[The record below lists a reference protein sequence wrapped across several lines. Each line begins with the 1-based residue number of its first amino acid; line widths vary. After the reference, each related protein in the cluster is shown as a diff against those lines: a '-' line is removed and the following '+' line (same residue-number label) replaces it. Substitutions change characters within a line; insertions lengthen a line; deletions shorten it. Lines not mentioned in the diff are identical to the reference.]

1 MHIRRTHDGGCSG
14 KQRAALIG
22 AVALG
27 VVATCA
33 VVGSL
38 IRLEKQRA
46 EAQFVQKAA
55 AAANVLRVTL
65 HDKQYLLEMI
75 RGLYS
80 SSSAVTRDEFATFV
94 TPIIERAPSIASIQW
109 APQVTAAKRAECE
122 IAARRD
128 GMERFIIAEYAP
140 DGRRTPAAARDVYYP
155 VHYVE
160 PYTGN
165 EALLGLDLDSIA
177 VMQQAMGQAV
187 TRGRMVAMVANE
199 GYANNPSPRRA
210 LYMIMPVYKQGT
222 VNFTASGRKANA
234 AGCIVVVVDVDPM
247 MHDAMSVLGDGDVS
261 VQVFD
266 RRTGQFVREFAA
278 ARDRPHDRPS
288 GAEHAA
294 TMRRFSDSV
303 DVGDK
308 TWIVTCQTRIHM
320 GDWSGTVW
328 GAFAG
333 GLAITC
339 VSALL
344 LRDLFRRSAM
354 IQNLVDERTAELTQ
368 EIAEREQAETA
379 LISSKE
385 ETDRVNKD
393 LEKAITLAN
402 EMTER
407 AEAANK
413 AKSEFLANMSHEIRT
428 PLNGVIGMT
437 HLMLDT
443 TLTGEQREYLEMTL
457 TSGDTLLRVI
467 NDILDFSKIE
477 AGKLDLNSEPFS
489 LYRCIEETLMPL
501 AMNSDRKGLELVSEI
516 LPDVPDL
523 LVGDPIRF
531 GQILINLIN
540 NATKFTPEGEI
551 LLKIQR
557 APARGE
563 QVVLEVSV
571 SDTGVG
577 VPPEKQQ
584 SIFDAFVQV
593 DGSSTRQFGG
603 TGLGLAIT
611 ARLVA
616 MMGGKIWIDSE
627 PGAGTT
633 VHLTAAFGSQ
643 SVRDARSPE
652 SDGEVA
658 GLNVLVADDNA
669 TSRRV
674 LQQALAAMGT
684 TTTVV
689 ADGSAA
695 VERAR
700 TMRDAGTPFDLILLD
715 AHMPGLDGFG
725 VVEKLRNEY
734 GIDTPTIMT
743 LASAARTGEVGRC
756 RQMGLAACL
765 SKPITQPTLRKGM
778 VQALRGADLSP
789 DVPARD
795 PRADNGRRPVA
806 LRILVAED
814 NPVNQKLAVRML
826 EKMGHDVSLV
836 SNGREAVEAVES
848 SEFDVVL
855 MDIQMPGMDGLQA
868 TAAIRQRQADAGVDE
883 PIPIIALTAHA
894 MTGDRDRCLDAGMD
908 GYVTKPIDSKQLV
921 LAIEGVLPTARLDA
935 RPALAAKPVAKPV
948 ATGDSRLAFDIAAA
962 LMRCDEDPSLLAE
975 VARIFIDTAPP
986 LIDQIAGGLADADLE
1001 EVGAA
1006 AHSLKGAAASI
1017 SAKPVFESAM
1027 NLEASAAGGLPEACS
1042 ELLAAL
1048 DPQMSHL
1055 LGDLHRFVI
1064 QNAPA
1069 ASPPPA

>member
-65 HDKQYLLEMI
+65 HDKEYLLEMI

-177 VMQQAMGQAV
+177 VMQQVMDQAV

-234 AGCIVVVVDVDPM
+234 AGCIVVVMDIDPM
-247 MHDAMSVLGDGDVS
+247 MHDAMSVLAHGDVS

-266 RRTGQFVREFAA
+266 RRSGQFVREFAA

-294 TMRRFSDSV
+294 TIRRFSDSV

-379 LISSKE
+379 LISSKG
-385 ETDRVNKD
+385 ETDRVNED
-393 LEKAITLAN
+393 LEQAIMLAN

-443 TLTGEQREYLEMTL
+443 PLTSEQHGYLEMTL

-540 NATKFTPEGEI
+540 NATKFTSEGEI

-557 APARGE
+557 APAQGE
-563 QVVLEVSV
+563 QVVLKVSV

-577 VPPEKQQ
+577 VPPEKHQ
-584 SIFDAFVQV
+584 SVFDAFV
-593 DGSSTRQFGG
+593 
-603 TGLGLAIT
+603 
-611 ARLVA
+611 
-616 MMGGKIWIDSE
+616 
-627 PGAGTT
+627 
-633 VHLTAAFGSQ
+633 
-643 SVRDARSPE
+643 
-652 SDGEVA
+652 
-658 GLNVLVADDNA
+658 
-669 TSRRV
+669 
-674 LQQALAAMGT
+674 
-684 TTTVV
+684 
-689 ADGSAA
+689 
-695 VERAR
+695 
-700 TMRDAGTPFDLILLD
+700 
-715 AHMPGLDGFG
+715 
-725 VVEKLRNEY
+725 
-734 GIDTPTIMT
+734 
-743 LASAARTGEVGRC
+743 
-756 RQMGLAACL
+756 
-765 SKPITQPTLRKGM
+765 
-778 VQALRGADLSP
+778 
-789 DVPARD
+789 
-795 PRADNGRRPVA
+795 
-806 LRILVAED
+806 
-814 NPVNQKLAVRML
+814 
-826 EKMGHDVSLV
+826 
-836 SNGREAVEAVES
+836 
-848 SEFDVVL
+848 
-855 MDIQMPGMDGLQA
+855 
-868 TAAIRQRQADAGVDE
+868 
-883 PIPIIALTAHA
+883 
-894 MTGDRDRCLDAGMD
+894 
-908 GYVTKPIDSKQLV
+908 
-921 LAIEGVLPTARLDA
+921 
-935 RPALAAKPVAKPV
+935 
-948 ATGDSRLAFDIAAA
+948 
-962 LMRCDEDPSLLAE
+962 
-975 VARIFIDTAPP
+975 
-986 LIDQIAGGLADADLE
+986 
-1001 EVGAA
+1001 
-1006 AHSLKGAAASI
+1006 
-1017 SAKPVFESAM
+1017 
-1027 NLEASAAGGLPEACS
+1027 
-1042 ELLAAL
+1042 
-1048 DPQMSHL
+1048 
-1055 LGDLHRFVI
+1055 
-1064 QNAPA
+1064 
-1069 ASPPPA
+1069 